1 MNREELRMAFQIVR
15 RNPGRSGLT
24 LLGLA
29 IGVGAF
35 IAMVSFGE
43 GARRTVIA
51 QFESLGTNLLQVRAV
66 ARGGAL
72 RNPLSDRDVA
82 ALERDSTSI
91 GKVLPI
97 ARNSFEISFSGRHW
111 WTTVHGTTPEFT
123 TMHGWEVVTG
133 GMFDEADVAGRA
145 KVCVLGQTLVR
156 ELFGERDPVGE
167 KVAVGGGITCRVIGV
182 LAGKG
187 FSTAGRDT
195 DDLVLVPL
203 TTYLTYLGGIPNGY
217 NLVKIQPRTPDL
229 LAAAKF
235 EATEILRRTH
245 ALGGEEA
252 NDFAL
257 ESPQEVI
264 QAVERTSAILAGLL
278 QGIAAVSLLVGG
290 VGIMN
295 IQLVSVAERTAEI
308 GIRSAIGASPRQIMR
323 QFLVEGVLLSL
334 LGALVGV
341 IGGIAISV
349 GVAWAM
355 GWERVISPLG
365 ILGSAFFGIM
375 VGLVF
380 GFLPARRAARLDP
393 IEALR
398 RQ

>member
-1 MNREELRMAFQIVR
+1 LTGETLDMAFRVVR
-15 RNPGRSGLT
+15 RNPGRSFLT

-51 QFESLGTNLLQVRAV
+51 QFEALGTHLLQVRSV
-66 ARGGAL
+66 GRGGTVRKQL
-72 RNPLSDRDVA
+72 NDYDVQ

-91 GKVLPI
+91 SKVLPI
-97 ARNSFEISFSGRHW
+97 ARNSFEVSFNGKQW
-111 WTTVHGTTPEFT
+111 WTLVHGTTPDFT
-123 TMHGWEVVTG
+123 TMHGWDVVTG
-133 GMFDEADVAGRA
+133 GMFDSDDVSGRA
-145 KVCVLGQTLVR
+145 KVCVLGRSIVR
-156 ELFGERDPVGE
+156 ELFGELDPVGE
-167 KVAVGGGITCRVIGV
+167 KITLGGRLACRVIGV
-182 LAGKG
+182 LAEKG
-187 FSTAGRDT
+187 FSTSGRDT
-195 DDLVLVPL
+195 DDLVLIPVS
-203 TTYLTYLGGIPNGY
+203 TYAVYLGMPDGY
-217 NLVKIQPRTPDL
+217 AMLKIQPLKPEL

-235 EATEILRRTH
+235 EAAQILRRTH
-245 ALGGEEA
+245 VLGVDQA
-252 NDFAL
+252 DDFSI

-264 QAVERTSAILAGLL
+264 QAVDRTSQILARLL

-308 GIRSAIGASPRQIMR
+308 GIRSAIGASPRQIMT
-323 QFLVEGVLLSL
+323 QFLVEGMLLSL
-334 LGALVGV
+334 LGAAVGV
-341 IGGIAISV
+341 VGGIGISI

-355 GWERVISPLG
+355 GWERVISG
-365 ILGSAFFGIM
+365 FGVAGSAFFGIL
-375 VGLVF
+375 VGLIF

-393 IEALR
+393 IDALR

>member
-1 MNREELRMAFQIVR
+1 LNRETFLMALRVVQ
-15 RNPGRSGLT
+15 RNPGRSFLT

-51 QFESLGTNLLQVRAV
+51 QFEALGTHLLQVRTQG
-66 ARGGAL
+66 RGGTVRKPLTDYDVQAL
-72 RNPLSDRDVA
+72 QH
-82 ALERDSTSI
+82 DSTAI

-97 ARNSFEISFSGRHW
+97 VRNSFEVSFNGKQW
-111 WTTVHGTTPEFT
+111 WTLVHGTTPDFAP
-123 TMHGWEVVTG
+123 MHGWDLVTG
-133 GMFDEADVAGRA
+133 GMFDDEDVSSRA
-145 KVCVLGQTLVR
+145 KVCVLGRAIVR
-156 ELFGERDPVGE
+156 ELFGELDPVGE
-167 KVAVGGGITCRVIGV
+167 QVTLGGRLACRVIGV
-182 LAGKG
+182 LSEKG
-187 FSTAGRDT
+187 FSTSGRDT
-195 DDLVLVPL
+195 DDLVLIPVS
-203 TTYLTYLGGIPNGY
+203 TYTVYLGGFDGY
-217 NLVKIQPRTPDL
+217 SMLKISPYRPEL

-235 EATEILRRTH
+235 EAAQILRRTH
-245 ALGGEEA
+245 SLGDQA
-252 NDFAL
+252 DDFSI

-264 QAVERTSAILAGLL
+264 QAVDRTSAILASLL

-295 IQLVSVAERTAEI
+295 IQLVSVAERTGEI
-308 GIRSAIGASPRQIMR
+308 GIRSAIGASPRQIMT
-323 QFLVEGVLLSL
+323 QFLVEGTLLSL
-334 LGALVGV
+334 LGAAVGV
-341 IGGIAISV
+341 VAGIGISI

-365 ILGSAFFGIM
+365 VLGSAFFGIL

-393 IEALR
+393 IVALR
-398 RQ
+398 RE

>member
-1 MNREELRMAFQIVR
+1 LNRETLLMAFRVVQ
-15 RNPGRSGLT
+15 RNPGRSFLT

-51 QFESLGTNLLQVRAV
+51 QFESLGTNLLQIRPVV
-66 ARGGAL
+66 RGGVL
-72 RNPLSDRDVA
+72 RKPLTNYDMT
-82 ALERDSTSI
+82 ALERDSTTI

-97 ARNSFEISFSGRHW
+97 ARNSFGVSYEGKQM
-111 WTTVHGTTPEFT
+111 WTTVHGTTPDFAP
-123 TMHGWEVVTG
+123 MHSWELVLG
-133 GMFDEADVAGRA
+133 GNFDAEDMSGRA
-145 KVCVLGQTLVR
+145 KVCILGGTIVR
-156 ELFGERDPVGE
+156 ELFGEIDPVGE
-167 KVAVGGGITCRVIGV
+167 QVTLGGRLACRVIGV
-182 LAGKG
+182 LAEKG
-187 FSTAGRDT
+187 FSTSGRDT
-195 DDLVLVPL
+195 DDLVVIPVS
-203 TTYLTYLGGIPNGY
+203 TYAAYLGIPEGY
-217 NLVKIQPRTPDL
+217 NLLKLQPYKPEL

-235 EATEILRRTH
+235 EATQILRRTH
-245 ALGGEEA
+245 SIGPDQVD
-252 NDFAL
+252 DFAI

-264 QAVERTSAILAGLL
+264 QAVDKTSAILAGLL

-308 GIRSAIGASPRQIMR
+308 GIRSAIGASPGQIMM
-323 QFLVEGVLLSL
+323 QFLVEGMLLSL

-341 IGGIAISV
+341 VGGVGISV

-355 GWERVISPLG
+355 GWERVISGWG
-365 ILGSAFFGIM
+365 IVGSAFFGIL

-380 GFLPARRAARLDP
+380 GFLPARRAAHLDP